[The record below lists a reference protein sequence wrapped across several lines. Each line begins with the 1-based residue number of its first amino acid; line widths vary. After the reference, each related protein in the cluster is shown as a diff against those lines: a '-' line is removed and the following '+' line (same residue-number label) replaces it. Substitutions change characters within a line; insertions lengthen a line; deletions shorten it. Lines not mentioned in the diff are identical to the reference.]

1 MYYPRLQEVERYR
14 DMTSVFGGYNHQLT
28 CGDGQF
34 YDMQNMTSSYY
45 PILSPRKSRGIIKAL
60 KNPQGILDKEDMY
73 WIDDKVLY
81 RNGEAVNIDGV
92 ALNDSTP
99 KTMTKMGAYIV
110 IMPDKVWYNAEENK
124 GGYMENKF
132 NIYEGQIATFTM
144 CAADGTPIVWN
155 TSKYYETTAPKDG
168 DYMLSISSSGKPS
181 LKTYSES
188 TGVWLTVASTYV
200 QITAAGIGEGF
211 EKDDGIR
218 ITSLSNIGSGGVE
231 IITETNE
238 ETGETTTTVKNLLNV
253 SLEHILV
260 NKEDNGT
267 YSTNTHI
274 VSKTAGSIVIPG
286 ILGMPATSSE
296 GGDGD
301 AGLEGEEDEVNEPI
315 TLTVERTVPDM
326 EYITECGNRL
336 WGCSKD
342 GHEVY
347 CCKLGDVKNWNSFN
361 GISTDSWAAT
371 VGSDGKFTGAITYLG
386 YPMFFKEDSFIKIA
400 ISTTGGH
407 QTKETVCRG
416 VQKGSG
422 ASLVV
427 LNETLFYKSSGCVCG
442 YNGSLP
448 FSISDELGVDK
459 YYDAVAGAF
468 GDKYYISMRG
478 SDGKYDMFVYDIKNG
493 LWCREDDTRA
503 LFFCKHNDEL
513 CFVNG
518 SDFKLYSVGGT
529 IPYSFGES
537 GKEEPSAWFA
547 ESGAIGYSSP
557 DNKYV
562 ARITIRISLEVGT
575 NVDFYLQYDSC
586 GEWEHKFN
594 MSGTGTRT
602 FSIPIIPRRCDHFK
616 YRIVGKGDCKI
627 YSITKTIEEG
637 SDV

>member
-1 MYYPRLQEVERYR
+1 LAYQKNGRKNLRGDNMYYPRLQELERYR

-45 PILSPRKSRGIIKAL
+45 PILSPRKERGIIKAL

-81 RNGEAVNIDGV
+81 KNGKTVELKNVSF
-92 ALNDSTP
+92 NDKVP
-99 KTMTKMGAYIV
+99 KTMTKMGAYV
-110 IMPDKVWYNAEENK
+110 VVLPDKIWFNAETLEC
-124 GGYMENKF
+124 GYMENRVEVLGDYTLMYSLCK
-132 NIYEGQIATFTM
+132 
-144 CAADGTPIVWN
+144 ADGSFIEWKSEDYYKENTPKN
-155 TSKYYETTAPKDG
+155 G
-168 DYMLSISSSGKPS
+168 DYMLTINSSGGMS
-181 LKTYSES
+181 LKVYSSATGIWNTEATTYI
-188 TGVWLTVASTYV
+188 
-200 QITAAGIGEGF
+200 QISAPGIGVGF
-211 EKDDGIR
+211 EKDDGVK
-218 ITSLSNIGSGGVE
+218 ITASSN
-231 IITETNE
+231 
-238 ETGETTTTVKNLLNV
+238 KRLANV
-253 SLEHILV
+253 LI
-260 NKEDNGT
+260 NKEKDGR
-267 YSTNTHI
+267 YSVNTTIIDRTNN
-274 VSKTAGSIVIPG
+274 SIIIPG
-286 ILGMPATSSE
+286 ILSLVADT
-296 GGDGD
+296 
-301 AGLEGEEDEVNEPI
+301 EDEESSLTEELVDLLEEEGVEPPNPNAVEVI
-315 TLTVERTVPDM
+315 VERLVPDM

-336 WGCSKD
+336 WGGSTD

-371 VGSDGKFTGAITYLG
+371 VGSDGKFTGAVTYLG
-386 YPMFFKEDSFIKIA
+386 YPMLFKEDSFIKIA

-427 LNETLFYKSSGCVCG
+427 LNETLFYKSSGCICG

-448 FSISDELGVDK
+448 FSISDELGADK
-459 YYDAVAGAF
+459 YCDAVAGAF

-503 LFFCKHNDEL
+503 LFFCRHNDEL

-529 IPYSFGES
+529 IPYSFDES
-537 GKEEPSAWFA
+537 GKEKPSAWFA

-627 YSITKTIEEG
+627 HSITKTIEEG

>member
-1 MYYPRLQEVERYR
+1 MYYPRLQELERYR
-14 DMTSVFGGYNHQLT
+14 DMTSVFGGYNHQIT
-28 CGDGQF
+28 CAEGQF

-45 PILSPRKSRGIIKAL
+45 PILSPRKERGIIKAL
-60 KNPQGILDKEDMY
+60 KNPQGILDKDGLW
-73 WIDDKVLY
+73 WIDNKVLY
-81 RNGEAVNIDGV
+81 KNGKAVELKNV
-92 ALNDSTP
+92 SFNDKAP
-99 KTMTKMGAYIV
+99 KTMTKMGAIV
-110 IMPDKVWYNAEENK
+110 VVLPDKIWFNAETLEC
-124 GGYMENKF
+124 GYMENRVEVSGDYTLMYTLCK
-132 NIYEGQIATFTM
+132 
-144 CAADGTPIVWN
+144 ADGSFVEWKSEDYYKENTPKN
-155 TSKYYETTAPKDG
+155 G
-168 DYMLSISSSGKPS
+168 DYMLSVGSSGGLS
-181 LKTYSES
+181 LKVYSSATGIWNTEATTYI
-188 TGVWLTVASTYV
+188 
-200 QITAAGIGEGF
+200 QIAAPGIGVGF
-211 EKDDGIR
+211 EKDDGVK
-218 ITSLSNIGSGGVE
+218 ITASSN
-231 IITETNE
+231 
-238 ETGETTTTVKNLLNV
+238 KRLANV
-253 SLEHILV
+253 LV
-260 NKEDNGT
+260 NTEDDGR
-267 YSTNTHI
+267 YSVNTTIIDRTNN
-274 VSKTAGSIVIPG
+274 SIIIPG
-286 ILGMPATSSE
+286 ILSLVTETEEEE
-296 GGDGD
+296 GSLSDELID
-301 AGLEGEEDEVNEPI
+301 LLEEEGAEPPNPNI
-315 TLTVERTVPDM
+315 VEILVERAVPDM

-336 WGCSKD
+336 WGGSTD

-347 CCKLGDVKNWNSFN
+347 CCKLGDVKNWNSFK

-371 VGSDGKFTGAITYLG
+371 IGSDGKFTGAVTYLG
-386 YPMFFKEDSFIKIA
+386 YPMLFKEDSFVKIA

-427 LNETLFYKSSGCVCG
+427 LNETLFYKSSGCICG

-459 YYDAVAGAF
+459 YYDAVAGAY

-493 LWCREDDTRA
+493 LWIREDDTRV

-529 IPYSFGES
+529 IPYSFDES
-537 GKEEPSAWFA
+537 GKEKPSAWFA

-575 NVDFYLQYDSC
+575 NVDFYLQYDSQ

-594 MSGTGTRT
+594 MSGKGTRT
-602 FSIPIIPRRCDHFK
+602 FSIPIVPRRCDHFK

-627 YSITKTIEEG
+627 HSVTKTIEEG

>member
-1 MYYPRLQEVERYR
+1 MYYPRLQELERYR
-14 DMTSVFGGYNHQLT
+14 DMTSVFGGYNHQIT
-28 CGDGQF
+28 CAEGQF

-45 PILSPRKSRGIIKAL
+45 PILSPRKERGIIKAL
-60 KNPQGILDKEDMY
+60 KNPQGILDKDGLW
-73 WIDDKVLY
+73 WIDNKVLY
-81 RNGEAVNIDGV
+81 KNGKAVELKNV
-92 ALNDSTP
+92 SFNDKAP
-99 KTMTKMGAYIV
+99 KTMTKMGAIV
-110 IMPDKVWYNAEENK
+110 VVLPDKIWFNAETLEC
-124 GGYMENKF
+124 GYMENRVEVSGDYTLMYTLCK
-132 NIYEGQIATFTM
+132 
-144 CAADGTPIVWN
+144 ADGSFVEWKSEDYYKENTPKN
-155 TSKYYETTAPKDG
+155 G
-168 DYMLSISSSGKPS
+168 DYMLSVGSSGGLS
-181 LKTYSES
+181 LKVYSSATGIWNTEATTYI
-188 TGVWLTVASTYV
+188 
-200 QITAAGIGEGF
+200 QIAAPGIGVGF
-211 EKDDGIR
+211 EKDDGVK
-218 ITSLSNIGSGGVE
+218 ITASSN
-231 IITETNE
+231 
-238 ETGETTTTVKNLLNV
+238 KRLANV
-253 SLEHILV
+253 LV
-260 NKEDNGT
+260 NTEDDGR
-267 YSTNTHI
+267 YSVNTTIIDRTNN
-274 VSKTAGSIVIPG
+274 SIIIPG
-286 ILGMPATSSE
+286 ILSLVTETEEEE
-296 GGDGD
+296 GSLSDELID
-301 AGLEGEEDEVNEPI
+301 LLEEEGAEPPNPNI
-315 TLTVERTVPDM
+315 VEILVERAVPDM

-336 WGCSKD
+336 WGGSTD

-347 CCKLGDVKNWNSFN
+347 CCKLGDVKNWNSFK

-371 VGSDGKFTGAITYLG
+371 IGSDGKFTGAVTYLG
-386 YPMFFKEDSFIKIA
+386 YPMLFKEDSFVKIA

-422 ASLVV
+422 ASLGV
-427 LNETLFYKSSGCVCG
+427 LNETLFYKSSGCICG

-459 YYDAVAGAF
+459 YYDAVAGAY

-493 LWCREDDTRA
+493 LWIREDDTRV

-529 IPYSFGES
+529 IPYSFDES
-537 GKEEPSAWFA
+537 GKEKPSAWFA

-575 NVDFYLQYDSC
+575 NVDFYLQYDSQ

-594 MSGTGTRT
+594 MSGKGTRT
-602 FSIPIIPRRCDHFK
+602 FSIPIVPRRCDHFK

-627 YSITKTIEEG
+627 HSVTKTIEEG

>member
-1 MYYPRLQEVERYR
+1 MYYPRLQELERYR
-14 DMTSVFGGYNHQLT
+14 DMTSVFGGYNHQIT
-28 CGDGQF
+28 CAEGQF
-34 YDMQNMTSSYY
+34 FDMQNMTSSYY
-45 PILSPRKSRGIIKAL
+45 PILSPRKERGIIKAL
-60 KNPQGILDKEDMY
+60 KNPQGILDKEDMW

-81 RNGEAVNIDGV
+81 KNGTAVELKNV
-92 ALNDSTP
+92 NFNDKAP
-99 KTMTKMGAYIV
+99 KTMTKMGAYV
-110 IMPDKVWYNAEENK
+110 VVMPDKVWFNAETLEC
-124 GGYMENKF
+124 GYMENRVEVSGDYTLMYTLCK
-132 NIYEGQIATFTM
+132 
-144 CAADGTPIVWN
+144 ADGSFVEWKSEDYYKENTPKN
-155 TSKYYETTAPKDG
+155 G
-168 DYMLSISSSGKPS
+168 DYMLSVGSSGGLS
-181 LKTYSES
+181 LKVYSSATGIWNTEATTYI
-188 TGVWLTVASTYV
+188 
-200 QITAAGIGEGF
+200 QIAAPGIGVGF
-211 EKDDGIR
+211 EKDDGVK
-218 ITSLSNIGSGGVE
+218 ITASSN
-231 IITETNE
+231 
-238 ETGETTTTVKNLLNV
+238 KRLANV
-253 SLEHILV
+253 LV
-260 NKEDNGT
+260 NKEDDGR
-267 YSTNTHI
+267 YSVNTTIIDRTNN
-274 VSKTAGSIVIPG
+274 SIIIPG
-286 ILGMPATSSE
+286 ILSLVTETEEEEE
-296 GGDGD
+296 GSL
-301 AGLEGEEDEVNEPI
+301 AEDERIELLEDETAEPPNPNMVEI
-315 TLTVERTVPDM
+315 LVERAVPDM

-336 WGCSKD
+336 WGGSTD

-347 CCKLGDVKNWNSFN
+347 CCKLGDVKNWNSFK

-371 VGSDGKFTGAITYLG
+371 IGSDGKFTGAVTYLG
-386 YPMFFKEDSFIKIA
+386 YPMLFKEDSFVKIA

-427 LNETLFYKSSGCVCG
+427 LNETLFYKSSNCICG

-459 YYDAVAGAF
+459 YYDAVAGAY

-493 LWCREDDTRA
+493 LWIREDDTRV

-529 IPYSFGES
+529 IPYSFDES
-537 GKEEPSAWFA
+537 GKEKPSAWFA

-575 NVDFYLQYDSC
+575 NVDFYLQYDSQ

-594 MSGTGTRT
+594 MSGNGTRT
-602 FSIPIIPRRCDHFK
+602 FSIPIVPRRCDHFK

-627 YSITKTIEEG
+627 YSVTKTIEEG

>member
-1 MYYPRLQEVERYR
+1 MYYPRLQELERYR
-14 DMTSVFGGYNHQLT
+14 EMTSVFGGYNHTLS
-28 CGDGQF
+28 CGEGQF
-34 YDMQNMTSSYY
+34 FDMQNMTSSYY
-45 PILSPRKSRGIIKAL
+45 PILSPRKERGIIKAL
-60 KNPQGILDKEDMY
+60 KNPQGILDKDGLW

-81 RNGEAVNIDGV
+81 KNGKAVELKNV
-92 ALNDSTP
+92 SFNDKAP
-99 KTMTKMGAYIV
+99 KTMTKMGAIV
-110 IMPDKVWYNAEENK
+110 VVLPDKIWFNAETLEC
-124 GGYMENKF
+124 GYMENRVEVSGDYTLMYTLCK
-132 NIYEGQIATFTM
+132 
-144 CAADGTPIVWN
+144 ADGSFVEWKSEDYYKENTPKN
-155 TSKYYETTAPKDG
+155 G
-168 DYMLSISSSGKPS
+168 DYMLSVGSSGGLS
-181 LKTYSES
+181 LKVYSSATGIWNTEATTYI
-188 TGVWLTVASTYV
+188 
-200 QITAAGIGEGF
+200 QIAAPGIGVGF
-211 EKDDGIR
+211 EKDDGVK
-218 ITSLSNIGSGGVE
+218 ITASSN
-231 IITETNE
+231 
-238 ETGETTTTVKNLLNV
+238 KRLANV
-253 SLEHILV
+253 LV
-260 NKEDNGT
+260 NTEDDGR
-267 YSTNTHI
+267 YSVNTTIIDRTNN
-274 VSKTAGSIVIPG
+274 SIIIPG
-286 ILGMPATSSE
+286 ILSLVTETEEEE
-296 GGDGD
+296 GSLSDELID
-301 AGLEGEEDEVNEPI
+301 LLEEEGAEPPNPNI
-315 TLTVERTVPDM
+315 VEILVERAVPDM

-336 WGCSKD
+336 WGGSTD

-347 CCKLGDVKNWNSFN
+347 CCKLGDVKNWNSFK

-371 VGSDGKFTGAITYLG
+371 IGSDGKFTGAVTYLG
-386 YPMFFKEDSFIKIA
+386 YPMLFKEDSFVKIA

-427 LNETLFYKSSGCVCG
+427 LNETLFYKSSGCICG

-478 SDGKYDMFVYDIKNG
+478 SDGKYDMFAYDIKNG
-493 LWCREDDTRA
+493 LWIREDDTRV

-529 IPYSFGES
+529 IPYSFDES
-537 GKEEPSAWFA
+537 GKEKPSAWFA

-562 ARITIRISLEVGT
+562 ARITIRISLELGT

-594 MSGTGTRT
+594 MSGKGTRT
-602 FSIPIIPRRCDHFK
+602 FSIPIVPRRCDHFK

-627 YSITKTIEEG
+627 HSVTKTIEEG

>member
-14 DMTSVFGGYNHQLT
+14 EMTSVFGGYNHQLS
-28 CGDGQF
+28 CGEGQF
-34 YDMQNMTSSYY
+34 FDMQNMTSSYY
-45 PILSPRKSRGIIKAL
+45 PILSPRKSRGIITAL
-60 KNPQGILDKEDMY
+60 KNPQGILDKEDMW

-81 RNGEAVNIDGV
+81 KNGTAVELKNV
-92 ALNDSTP
+92 SFNDKAP
-99 KTMTKMGAYIV
+99 KTMTKMGAYV
-110 IMPDKVWYNAEENK
+110 VVMPDKVWFNAETLEC
-124 GGYMENKF
+124 GYMENRVEVSGDYTLMYTLCK
-132 NIYEGQIATFTM
+132 
-144 CAADGTPIVWN
+144 ADGSFVEWKSEDYYKENTPKN
-155 TSKYYETTAPKDG
+155 G
-168 DYMLSISSSGKPS
+168 DYMLAVNTSGGLS
-181 LKTYSES
+181 LKVYSSATGIWNTEATTYI
-188 TGVWLTVASTYV
+188 
-200 QITAAGIGEGF
+200 QIAAPGIGVGF
-211 EKDDGIR
+211 EKDDGVK
-218 ITSLSNIGSGGVE
+218 ITASSN
-231 IITETNE
+231 
-238 ETGETTTTVKNLLNV
+238 KRLANV
-253 SLEHILV
+253 LV
-260 NKEDNGT
+260 NKEDDGR
-267 YSTNTHI
+267 YSVNTTIIDRTNN
-274 VSKTAGSIVIPG
+274 SIIIPG
-286 ILGMPATSSE
+286 ILSLVTETEEEEEGASLSEELIELLEEEGAEMP
-296 GGDGD
+296 
-301 AGLEGEEDEVNEPI
+301 NPN
-315 TLTVERTVPDM
+315 TVEILVERKVPDM

-336 WGCSKD
+336 WGGSTD

-347 CCKLGDVKNWNSFN
+347 CCKLGDVKNWNSFK

-371 VGSDGKFTGAITYLG
+371 IGSDGKFTGAVTYLG
-386 YPMFFKEDSFIKIA
+386 YPMLFKEDSFIKIA

-427 LNETLFYKSSGCVCG
+427 LNETLFYKSSNCICG

-448 FSISDELGVDK
+448 FSISDELGTDK

-478 SDGKYDMFVYDIKNG
+478 SDGKYDMFAYDIKNG
-493 LWCREDDTRA
+493 LWIREDDTRA

-529 IPYSFGES
+529 IPYSFGKS

-557 DNKYV
+557 DNKYI

-594 MSGTGTRT
+594 MSGNGTRT
-602 FSIPIIPRRCDHFK
+602 FSIPIVPRRCDHFK

-627 YSITKTIEEG
+627 YSVTKTIEEG

>member
-1 MYYPRLQEVERYR
+1 MYYPRLQELERYR

-45 PILSPRKSRGIIKAL
+45 PILSPRKERGIIKAL

-81 RNGEAVNIDGV
+81 KNGKTVELKNVSF
-92 ALNDSTP
+92 NDKVP
-99 KTMTKMGAYIV
+99 KTMTKMGAYV
-110 IMPDKVWYNAEENK
+110 VVLPDKIWFNAETLEC
-124 GGYMENKF
+124 GYMENRVEVLGDYTLMYSLCK
-132 NIYEGQIATFTM
+132 
-144 CAADGTPIVWN
+144 ADGSFIEWKSEDYYKENTPKN
-155 TSKYYETTAPKDG
+155 G
-168 DYMLSISSSGKPS
+168 DYMLTINSSGGMS
-181 LKTYSES
+181 LKVYSSATGIWNTEATTYI
-188 TGVWLTVASTYV
+188 
-200 QITAAGIGEGF
+200 QISAPGIGVGF
-211 EKDDGIR
+211 EKDDGVK
-218 ITSLSNIGSGGVE
+218 ITASSN
-231 IITETNE
+231 
-238 ETGETTTTVKNLLNV
+238 KRLANV
-253 SLEHILV
+253 LI
-260 NKEDNGT
+260 NKEKDGR
-267 YSTNTHI
+267 YSVNTTIIDRTNN
-274 VSKTAGSIVIPG
+274 SIIIPG
-286 ILGMPATSSE
+286 ILSLVT
-296 GGDGD
+296 DT
-301 AGLEGEEDEVNEPI
+301 EDEESSLTEELVDLLEEEGVEPPNPNAVEVI
-315 TLTVERTVPDM
+315 VERLVPDM

-336 WGCSKD
+336 WGGSTD

-371 VGSDGKFTGAITYLG
+371 VGSDGKFTGAVTYLG
-386 YPMFFKEDSFIKIA
+386 YPMLFKEDSFIKIA

-427 LNETLFYKSSGCVCG
+427 LNETLFYKSSGCICG

-448 FSISDELGVDK
+448 FSISDELGADK
-459 YYDAVAGAF
+459 YCDAVAGAF

-503 LFFCKHNDEL
+503 LFFCRHNDEL

-529 IPYSFGES
+529 IPYSFDES
-537 GKEEPSAWFA
+537 GKEKPSAWFA

-616 YRIVGKGDCKI
+616 YKIVGKGDCKI
-627 YSITKTIEEG
+627 HSITKTIEEG

>member
-1 MYYPRLQEVERYR
+1 MYYPRLQELERYR

-45 PILSPRKSRGIIKAL
+45 PILSPRKERGIIKAL

-81 RNGEAVNIDGV
+81 KNGKTVELKNVSF
-92 ALNDSTP
+92 NDKVP
-99 KTMTKMGAYIV
+99 KTMTKMGAYV
-110 IMPDKVWYNAEENK
+110 VVLPDKIWFNAETLEC
-124 GGYMENKF
+124 GYMENRVEVLGDYTLMYSLCK
-132 NIYEGQIATFTM
+132 
-144 CAADGTPIVWN
+144 ADGSFIEWKSEDYYKENTPKN
-155 TSKYYETTAPKDG
+155 G
-168 DYMLSISSSGKPS
+168 DYMLTINSSGGMS
-181 LKTYSES
+181 LKVYSSATGIWNTEATTYI
-188 TGVWLTVASTYV
+188 
-200 QITAAGIGEGF
+200 QISAPGIGVGF
-211 EKDDGIR
+211 EKDDGVK
-218 ITSLSNIGSGGVE
+218 ITASSN
-231 IITETNE
+231 
-238 ETGETTTTVKNLLNV
+238 KRLANV
-253 SLEHILV
+253 LI
-260 NKEDNGT
+260 NKEKDGR
-267 YSTNTHI
+267 YSVNTTIIDRTNN
-274 VSKTAGSIVIPG
+274 SIIIPG
-286 ILGMPATSSE
+286 ILSLVTEEESLTEELLALIEEE
-296 GGDGD
+296 GT
-301 AGLEGEEDEVNEPI
+301 EPPNPNI
-315 TLTVERTVPDM
+315 VELLVERAVPDM

-336 WGCSKD
+336 WGGSTD

-361 GISTDSWAAT
+361 GLSTDSWAAT
-371 VGSDGKFTGAITYLG
+371 VGSDGKFTGAVTYLG
-386 YPMFFKEDSFIKIA
+386 YPMLFKEDSFIKIA

-448 FSISDELGVDK
+448 FSISDELGADK
-459 YYDAVAGAF
+459 YCDAVAGAF

-503 LFFCKHNDEL
+503 LFFCRHNDEL

-529 IPYSFGES
+529 IPYSFDES
-537 GKEEPSAWFA
+537 GKEKPSAWFA
-547 ESGAIGYSSP
+547 ESGAIGYYSP

-562 ARITIRISLEVGT
+562 ARITIRISLEFGT

-627 YSITKTIEEG
+627 HSITKTIEEG

>member
-1 MYYPRLQEVERYR
+1 MYYPRLQELERYR
-14 DMTSVFGGYNHQLT
+14 DMTSVFGGYNHQIT
-28 CGDGQF
+28 CAEGQF

-45 PILSPRKSRGIIKAL
+45 PILSPRKERGIIKAL
-60 KNPQGILDKEDMY
+60 KNPQGILDKDGLW
-73 WIDDKVLY
+73 WIDNKVLY
-81 RNGEAVNIDGV
+81 KNGKAVELKNV
-92 ALNDSTP
+92 SFNDKAP
-99 KTMTKMGAYIV
+99 KTMTKMGAIV
-110 IMPDKVWYNAEENK
+110 VVLPDKIWFNAETLEC
-124 GGYMENKF
+124 GYMENRVEVSGDYTLMYTLCK
-132 NIYEGQIATFTM
+132 
-144 CAADGTPIVWN
+144 ADGSFVEWKSEDYYKENTPKN
-155 TSKYYETTAPKDG
+155 G
-168 DYMLSISSSGKPS
+168 DYMLSVGSSGGLS
-181 LKTYSES
+181 LKVYSSATGIWNTEATTYI
-188 TGVWLTVASTYV
+188 
-200 QITAAGIGEGF
+200 QIAAPGIGVGF
-211 EKDDGIR
+211 EKDDGVK
-218 ITSLSNIGSGGVE
+218 ITASSN
-231 IITETNE
+231 
-238 ETGETTTTVKNLLNV
+238 KRLANV
-253 SLEHILV
+253 LV
-260 NKEDNGT
+260 NTEDDGR
-267 YSTNTHI
+267 YSVNTTIIDRTNN
-274 VSKTAGSIVIPG
+274 SIIIPG
-286 ILGMPATSSE
+286 ILSLVTETEEEE
-296 GGDGD
+296 GSLSDELID
-301 AGLEGEEDEVNEPI
+301 LLEEEGAEPPNPNI
-315 TLTVERTVPDM
+315 VEILVERAVPDM

-336 WGCSKD
+336 WGGSTD

-347 CCKLGDVKNWNSFN
+347 CCKLGDVKNWNSFK

-371 VGSDGKFTGAITYLG
+371 IGSDGKFTGAITYLG
-386 YPMFFKEDSFIKIA
+386 YPMLFKEDSFIKIA

-422 ASLVV
+422 ASLGV
-427 LNETLFYKSSGCVCG
+427 LNETLFYKSSGCICG

-459 YYDAVAGAF
+459 YYDAVAGAY

-493 LWCREDDTRA
+493 LWIREDDTRV

-529 IPYSFGES
+529 IPYSFDES
-537 GKEEPSAWFA
+537 GKEKPSAWFA

-575 NVDFYLQYDSC
+575 NVDFYLQYDSQ

-594 MSGTGTRT
+594 MSGKGTRT
-602 FSIPIIPRRCDHFK
+602 FSIPIVPRRCDHFK

-627 YSITKTIEEG
+627 HSVTKTIEEG